1 MAQPLPYMQFYFADY
16 DADTPHLSTLEH
28 GAYFLLIKAYWKGK
42 RALPDND
49 RRLAIVAGLS
59 LAEWQEI
66 RPELASFFTIADG
79 LWRHKRIEEE
89 LQRVSD
95 RTEQARSAGRT
106 GAQRRWNSAGAKAGG
121 GSADRPSAG
130 HGDRLGGGDGEAVAI
145 PDSDSDSNP
154 ESDSRKEG
162 EDSSFAALVS
172 AWNALAK
179 ARGLPAVR
187 TLTEARRRSARAR
200 LREHGEAD
208 VLRAIAL
215 IAERPFLLGGG
226 RRGWKADLDWLLGP
240 ASIPRILEGQ
250 RYLGCGDEDE
260 RPSGWRR

>member
-66 RPELASFFTIADG
+66 RPDIAPFFTIADG

-89 LQRVSD
+89 LRRVSD
-95 RTEQARSAGRT
+95 RTEQARSAGRS
-106 GAQRRWNSAGAKAGG
+106 GAERRWNGGGKAGG
-121 GSADRPSAG
+121 GSANLDGGG
-130 HGDRLGGGDGEAVAI
+130 HGDRDAGTMAI
-145 PDSDSDSNP
+145 PDSESDSDSNP
-154 ESDSRKEG
+154 DSESRKE
-162 EDSSFAALVS
+162 EDSSSASIAALVS
-172 AWNALAK
+172 AWDALAK
-179 ARGLPAVR
+179 AHGLPAIR

-226 RRGWKADLDWLLGP
+226 RRGWKADLDWLLSP
-240 ASIPRILEGQ
+240 SSIPRILEGQ